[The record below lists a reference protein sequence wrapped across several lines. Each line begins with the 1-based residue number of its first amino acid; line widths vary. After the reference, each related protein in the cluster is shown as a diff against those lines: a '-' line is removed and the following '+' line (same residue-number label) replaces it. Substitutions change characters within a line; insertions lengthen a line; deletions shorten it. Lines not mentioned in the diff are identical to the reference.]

1 MAGKN
6 TYNEAQPRPRIFLP
20 PACGTRHKNT
30 QQYLCSVENVLDQRG
45 LAPKKIQTRDPR
57 FCSKHATIWFFGNMK
72 KYIQSE
78 PWCLCISARRV

>member
-45 LAPKKIQTRDPR
+45 LAPKKSRLEAHGFVQ
-57 FCSKHATIWFFGNMK
+57 SMQQFGSLA
-72 KYIQSE
+72 I
-78 PWCLCISARRV
+78 